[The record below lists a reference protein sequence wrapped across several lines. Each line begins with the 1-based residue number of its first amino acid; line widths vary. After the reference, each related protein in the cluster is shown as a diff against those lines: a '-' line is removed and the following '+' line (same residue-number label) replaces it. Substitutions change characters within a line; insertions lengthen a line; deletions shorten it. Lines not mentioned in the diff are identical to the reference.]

1 MSKWK
6 EIADELKRIDDEEKR
21 NSGKPS
27 SRKKVEFGTEN
38 QLLRNRRETNLVPT
52 RTRRE
57 SYLEPSKRRRESSFE
72 PTRSRRESYLEPPRR
87 RRESSFESTR
97 SRRESLLE
105 PMRRR
110 DENYFEQTRLRSPTE
125 LRRRNYYNFD
135 SDNEFMPQ
143 LRNISKSNLYRVNP
157 ASEFIPYYDPLPE
170 QPLLKL
176 RHITSQ
182 HRYPFY
188 QTIIFRTPPN
198 YFHN

>member
-21 NSGKPS
+21 NYGKPS

-38 QLLRNRRETNLVPT
+38 QLLRNRRETNLEPT
-52 RTRRE
+52 RT
-57 SYLEPSKRRRESSFE
+57 
-72 PTRSRRESYLEPPRR
+72 RRESYLEPPRR
-87 RRESSFESTR
+87 RRESSFEPTR
-97 SRRESLLE
+97 SRRESYLE

-125 LRRRNYYNFD
+125 LRRRNYYNFE

-143 LRNISKSNLYRVNP
+143 LRNLSKSSLYRVNP
-157 ASEFIPYYDPLPE
+157 ISEFVPYYDPFPE

-188 QTIIFRTPPN
+188 QTVVFRTPPN
-198 YFHN
+198 YSHN

>member
-27 SRKKVEFGTEN
+27 SKKKVEFGTEN
-38 QLLRNRRETNLVPT
+38 QLLRNRRQTNLEPSSTRRGSYLEPT
-52 RTRRE
+52 RTRRG
-57 SYLEPSKRRRESSFE
+57 
-72 PTRSRRESYLEPPRR
+72 SYLEPPRR

-97 SRRESLLE
+97 SRRDSYLE

-125 LRRRNYYNFD
+125 IRRRNYYNFE

-143 LRNISKSNLYRVNP
+143 LRNVSKSNLYRVNP
-157 ASEFIPYYDPLPE
+157 VSEFIPYYDPLPE

-176 RHITSQ
+176 RDITSQ

-188 QTIIFRTPPN
+188 QTIVFRTPPN